1 MDKQEQQGQHAQQEI
16 REQAELLLRELR
28 VQQALL
34 VRLALAELPEQR
46 ELMAQLAQR
55 ELQVLMVIRG
65 LAVLL
70 GQPERVV

>member
-1 MDKQEQQGQHAQQEI
+1 MDKQAQREI
-16 REQAELLLRELR
+16 REQVELLSRELQAQR
-28 VQQALL
+28 VLL